1 MIGAIIGD
9 IAGSR
14 FEFNNTK
21 DYNFKLFHKDCS
33 YTDDTICTVAVADAI
48 LRGVSYK
55 DSLLYWCHKY
65 PRPMGAYGGSFS
77 RWLHEED
84 PQPYNSFGNGAA
96 MRVSPVA
103 WAFNEPS
110 DVMRQAMASAECTHN
125 HQEGLIGAVATAEL
139 IYHYRETP
147 VVGNYVNH
155 IARFYYGHDWENN
168 LPRPGVFNETCQG
181 CVPLAFH
188 IINQSNS
195 FEDAVRNAV
204 SYGGDSDTLGA
215 IVGSIA
221 EARWGVPIEMQ
232 KIALNM
238 LPQDMLKVVI
248 NFIQKYQSQ

>member
-14 FEFNNTK
+14 FEFNNTHS
-21 DYNFKLFHKDCS
+21 YNFKLFHKDCS

-55 DSLLYWCHKY
+55 DSLLNWCRKY

-77 RWLHEED
+77 RWLHEDD

-103 WAFNEPS
+103 WAFDNMS
-110 DVMRQAMASAECTHN
+110 DIIRNAIMSAECSHN
-125 HQEGLIGAVATAEL
+125 HCEGLMGAMAVAEL
-139 IYHYRETP
+139 IYNYRQMP
-147 VVGNYVNH
+147 AVGGFAD
-155 IARFYYGHDWENN
+155 IIGRRYYGVLWECN
-168 LPRPGVFNETCQG
+168 LPQPGVFNETCQG

-188 IINQSNS
+188 IVKESNS

-232 KIALNM
+232 KMALNM
-238 LPQDMLKVVI
+238 LPPDMLKVVI
-248 NFIQKYQSQ
+248 NFIQKYQS